1 MFRNFLDGLDRI
13 TGRVSVGDSSA
24 DSDTVVHVESAQYL
38 RSIYF
43 GEFDELADR
52 GHFTVLHPHID
63 VVERFGVES
72 VFRIGL
78 DHYAVNF
85 REAVDVR
92 NVLSAVIARKSRKDV
107 RRRDA
112 RTFGLRCID
121 VHHIL
126 REIDVEGRI
135 GHLDFRPLVERVDVL
150 QVDVVEVR
158 DVTACTVLQVHFETG
173 RSTVAGDHRGGYCED
188 LRILDVGGP
197 GIDLADHGIHGIG
210 FVGTLRPVFQFDDTH
225 TVGVTLPGDHTVTGY
240 LLEVADLGN
249 PLQSLAYLSHDF
261 VGFGERA
268 ARSRRYVDHD
278 RTLVL
283 VGHQTG
289 FCAVHQQNQAD
300 HCQTQRCPSEPFM
313 FDEEH
318 DAALVFLEHGTESRI
333 VSLAEPGRE
342 VVLHVAVFIDVWLE
356 QQGAERRGK
365 SQCVECGDTD
375 GNGHRDTELRI
386 ERTRGSAHHRHRDKH
401 GHKDQRRG
409 DDGRSDAAHG
419 IDRSQVR

>member
-261 VGFGERA
+261 VGFGERT

-283 VGHQTG
+283 VGHQTRLG
-289 FCAVHQQNQAD
+289 RVHQQDERRNGDGEGGPHQ
-300 HCQTQRCPSEPFM
+300 PLVL
-313 FDEEH
+313 DEEH
-318 DAALVFLEHGTESRI
+318 HAVLVLVYQCREDRVEG
-333 VSLAEPGRE
+333 LAEACGE
-342 VVLHVAVFIDVWLE
+342 VVLHLAVLIQIGLQ
-356 QQGAERRGK
+356 QQGAESRRERQG
-365 SQCVECGDTD
+365 VECRDTYGD
-375 GNGHRDTELRI
+375 GHRDTELRI

-401 GHKDQRRG
+401 RHKDQRRG

-419 IDRSQVR
+419 IDRSQV